1 MNKRRGEGGG
11 DVRERKG
18 DVFKILILV
27 LYTHTHTRTRGHTQ
41 RPMKK
46 FVYVYK
52 VTPFLRW
59 KSEHLLSLDDRNIW
73 KKTPFSIFDII
84 PRYNKILLVI

>member
-1 MNKRRGEGGG
+1 MYARGREEG
-11 DVRERKG
+11 
-18 DVFKILILV
+18 VFKILILV

-59 KSEHLLSLDDRNIW
+59 KSEHLLSLDDRNIIW